1 MVQPLDDLIDVL
13 IQQLV
18 AEYLAQHD
26 PANSPLLYCEHQRS
40 EHTHRRLGE
49 RTLRLTP
56 ERGSR

>member
-26 PANSPLLYCEHQRS
+26 LANPPLLYCERQRS
-40 EHTHRRLGE
+40 KHTHRRLGE
-49 RTLRLTP
+49 RTLKLAP
-56 ERGSR
+56 ERSPR

>member
-26 PANSPLLYCEHQRS
+26 PANSPLLYCEHPRS
-40 EHTHRRLGE
+40 EHGHRQLGG
-49 RTLRLTP
+49 RTLRLAQ
-56 ERGSR
+56 ERSSQ